1 LSVSIVGL
9 KAVAAAGA
17 ATVLIGGGAFL
28 AGNTWSS
35 ASTDVACVAPV
46 SEVSTTIAARRLE
59 LSQVLTPAGGSLV
72 ATGTHG
78 LGSLRHSLRE
88 AMGCEAVPVQQAAP
102 AAPAVAKEDVPQPMW
117 RIREA
122 AGLPPHCAV
131 P

>member
-1 LSVSIVGL
+1 MSIVGL

-28 AGNTWSS
+28 AGTTWSS
-35 ASTDVACVAPV
+35 ASAGVACVAPV
-46 SEVSTTIAARRLE
+46 SEIATDIAARRVDLT
-59 LSQVLTPAGGSLV
+59 QVLIPAGSSLV
-72 ATGTHG
+72 ATGSHG
-78 LGSLRHSLRE
+78 FRSLSHSLDE
-88 AMGCEAVPVQQAAP
+88 ALGCEAFQAHVAAP
-102 AAPAVAKEDVPQPMW
+102 AAPAVAEEDVPQPMW